1 MAARALV
8 DGCVAAAR
16 VSDFAG
22 CLTFL
27 PETWHPPIR
36 GPRADSAL
44 QYTRTCTWP
53 KHDEQ
58 ASATAEACGRA
69 TRNARVV
76 LMQRAGGALTAAV
89 RSIWVPASVD
99 GWLRS
104 LAAAAADRRA
114 SGKAREL
121 PAAIPAGPRRIA
133 FRRTFRAV
141 LPAWATPRRGI
152 ERCCRASSVFFQQ
165 TEEE

>member
-1 MAARALV
+1 MPYISSGDLASSHSWSPCRQCPAIYA
-8 DGCVAAAR
+8 DMHVA
-16 VSDFAG
+16 
-22 CLTFL
+22 
-27 PETWHPPIR
+27 
-36 GPRADSAL
+36 
-44 QYTRTCTWP
+44 

-58 ASATAEACGRA
+58 ACATAEACGRA
-69 TRNARVV
+69 TKNARVV

-133 FRRTFRAV
+133 FRRTSRAV
-141 LPAWATPRRGI
+141 LPAWATP
-152 ERCCRASSVFFQQ
+152 
-165 TEEE
+165 